1 MMPMVVIDQGYRRP
15 RVELVVYTGQSAM
28 RNIRSLTLAA
38 VCVLLGSATLAH
50 ADFDPK
56 GGKKKKPPPVV
67 VGPKPPGGGTTTK
80 PPKDDEAGVDDEL
93 GIPKKDPVRKA
104 AIIALA
110 RPAESGPVLKLAQV
124 YRERDGSL
132 DVGVADWK
140 ALSSGKKAELD
151 PKTKKSVEDAKA
163 KADAAVAEPKTPD
176 DKRAKAKELVE
187 KANKVLAAG
196 SPLNELIKNDDDKWA
211 SLIAYAGLLKSD
223 KRDKEAMLAYE
234 EAAKQKPDRGTVWVA
249 IARLKQ
255 DGGDLKGAVA
265 AYEKALPLHKD
276 KLEKEATLRAL
287 MELHVD
293 LKDFATAK
301 KVHNE
306 IVGQNKDSMAVRA
319 ELARTYF
326 KKNNFEK
333 AEEEYQEVAKAAAG
347 DNRVYA
353 SALLDL
359 GIAQIKL
366 QKYEQAIAT
375 LEKGLAVAGAEAGA
389 RPRLLNALADAYRA
403 QNKIEAFVEKLEK
416 QNPGDADRQELL
428 GRLAAEFDA
437 DKAIKWLQ
445 KALTSAPTRTDAR
458 VLLIRLLKEQSK
470 LDEAVKQYD
479 LLIQHAKGQP
489 QFVFELC
496 DVLIGRGERPK
507 CLAKLKGMEAQAAT
521 DPEIQQRLALYY
533 SQIGEDK
540 LALALMEKLAGKNA
554 DDPSYIVD
562 LGDYW
567 YQRGQTPKAKE
578 IWKRLLTVV
587 KPKAKGFQALGETY
601 LDHDLG
607 EDALE
612 AYKEAR
618 TLAPGDLPIQ
628 KGYASAL
635 ERVHRYGEAQG
646 MWEAIL
652 KRNDVD
658 KPTRREARTH
668 LVLLWVAQKKLE
680 PQIKPLEAQFK
691 GPPADLEA
699 GRLLAEVQLHLRR
712 LPDSEKT
719 LRSIIDQAPGDVD
732 ARLVLERVLV
742 QQGNVA
748 GAMKVLEELV
758 KADPK
763 GARQYYGR
771 LAQYALQLYKD
782 EEAVRWASAAVELSP
797 EDADGHKKL
806 GEMYRSQQDFPR
818 AIKEFK
824 LAIQHNPKLWAV
836 YFELAELLLA
846 NGDEVEAD
854 GLYRRVMRGSGDDE
868 LVANAIRFSAAINQK
883 RGTLEVLETEL
894 LPISLG
900 NPQKVVYRRLLVEVY
915 SNLTAPLIFKVKAG
929 GPDSPE
935 AHAKLLKIGQR
946 GVQPLIDA
954 LGDTDVGQQ
963 RTAIEILA
971 FVENKGA
978 GAPLF
983 AYATGTGDPTMRA
996 RAMVAAGALRD
1007 PGLLTKYS
1015 DYLFPKAGPMPK
1027 DAIAIAA
1034 AFGVARIEDKKAVPL
1049 QLKLVET
1056 TEPVPIEMRIFGALA
1071 LGRTK
1076 DKAHVSELETFLK
1089 SGQSFGKAAAL
1100 YALGEIGE
1108 ASSRPVIEAT
1118 VQTASDP
1125 IARSMAVLSLARMG
1139 TVATKG
1145 KPKLSVSDAQIAAL
1159 AEGVLDPND
1168 RVRRASTIAIAA
1180 LSAGEFRS
1188 VPDMLPVPEGFITA
1202 ENTIAALIPKTYGAA
1217 DMARAIVVYEKALSS
1232 AVATALQTSK
1242 DRAIVALDMMLVVP
1256 PKPGGAAF
1264 GQFTQGEAASV
1275 KIGATTAND
1284 SAAKIADAAEPFVA
1298 GLVHH
1303 PDPVVQT
1310 RAIRWLGRRE
1320 TKAARDALVD
1330 ALGVES
1336 VDVQRLAIEE
1346 LSTRGD
1352 ATAVEP
1358 LAQILATHKQWSIR
1372 ADAARALGGIGKRD
1386 AKSAVDAPLS
1396 KAAAGDTYAFVRE
1409 AALRALSAAGKGK
1422 GTLENAAKSDP
1433 EPRVRAVAVSLLKG
1447 S

>member
-1 MMPMVVIDQGYRRP
+1 MRP
-15 RVELVVYTGQSAM
+15 
-28 RNIRSLTLAA
+28 NRSLTLAA
-38 VCVLLGSATLAH
+38 ALLVFGTASLAH

-56 GGKKKKPPPVV
+56 GKKKKPPVV
-67 VGPKPPGGGTTTK
+67 VTPKPPGGGTGTK
-80 PPKDDEAGVDDEL
+80 PPVVKDDEPSVDDEL
-93 GIPKKDPVRKA
+93 GIPKKDPIRKA

-110 RPAESGPVLKLAQV
+110 RPGESGPVLKLAQV

-132 DVGVADWK
+132 DVGVVEWR
-140 ALSSGKKAELD
+140 ALSTGKKADLD
-151 PKTKKSVEDAKA
+151 PKTKKQVEDAKT
-163 KADAAVAEPKTPD
+163 KAEAAIAEPKTPD

-187 KANKVLAAG
+187 KANKALAAG
-196 SPLNELIKNDDDKWA
+196 AAINELVKTDDEKWA
-211 SLIAYAGLLKSD
+211 AQIVYAGLLKSD

-234 EAAKQKPDRGTVWVA
+234 DAAKQKPDRATVWVA

-293 LKDFATAK
+293 LKDYAAAK
-301 KVHNE
+301 KVHND
-306 IVGQNKDSMAVRA
+306 IIGQNKDSMAVRA
-319 ELARTYF
+319 ELARIYF
-326 KKNNFEK
+326 RKSNFEK

-366 QKYEQAIAT
+366 QKYEAAITT

-389 RPRLLNALADAYRA
+389 KPRLLNALADAYRA
-403 QNKIEAFVEKLEK
+403 QDKIGVFVEKLEK

-437 DKAIKWLQ
+437 EKGIKWLS
-445 KALTSAPTRTDAR
+445 KALASAPTRTDAR

-470 LDEAVKQYD
+470 LDEAVKQYE

-489 QFVFELC
+489 QFVFEYC
-496 DVLIGRGERPK
+496 DVLIGRGERAK

-540 LALALMEKLAGKNA
+540 LALGLMEKLAGKNA

-567 YQRGQTPKAKE
+567 YQRGNTAKAKE

-587 KPKAKGFQALGETY
+587 KPKAKGYQALGETY

-618 TLAPGDLPIQ
+618 SLAPSDLPIQ

-680 PQIKPLEAQFK
+680 PQVKPLELQFK

-719 LRSIIDQAPGDVD
+719 LRAIIEQAPGDVD

-824 LAIQHNPKLWAV
+824 LAIQHNPKLWPV

-846 NGDEVEAD
+846 QGNEVEAD

-868 LVANAIRFSAAINQK
+868 LVANSIRFSAAINQK

-915 SNLTAPLIFKVKAG
+915 SNLTAPLIYKVKNG
-929 GPDSPE
+929 GADAPE

-954 LGDTDVGQQ
+954 LGDADVGQQ

-983 AYATGTGDPTMRA
+983 AYATEPKNDATMRA
-996 RAMVAAGALRD
+996 RAMIAAGALRD
-1007 PGLLTKYS
+1007 PALLPKYEG
-1015 DYLFPKAGPMPK
+1015 YLFPKAGPMPK
-1027 DAIAIAA
+1027 DAVAIGA
-1034 AFGVARIEDKKAVPL
+1034 AFGVARIDDKKAVPL

-1056 TEPVPIEMRIFGALA
+1056 SEPVPIEMRIFGALA

-1076 DKAHVSELETFLK
+1076 DKAHVPELETFLK
-1089 SGQSFGKAAAL
+1089 TGVSYGKAAAL
-1100 YALGEIGE
+1100 YALGEIGD
-1108 ASSRPVIEAT
+1108 ASSRPIIEAT
-1118 VQTASDP
+1118 VQTTSDP
-1125 IARSMAVLSLARMG
+1125 VARSMAVLALARMG
-1139 TVATKG
+1139 TAKAKG
-1145 KPKLSVSDAQIAAL
+1145 GKAPGVSDAQVATL

-1180 LSAGEFRS
+1180 LASGEFRA

-1202 ENTIAALIPKTYGAA
+1202 EATVAALIPKTYGAD
-1217 DMARAIVVYEKALSS
+1217 DMARAIVVYEKALST
-1232 AVATALQTSK
+1232 AVSTALQTSK

-1256 PKPGGAAF
+1256 SKPGGAAF
-1264 GQFTQGEAASV
+1264 GQFTSV
-1275 KIGATTAND
+1275 TNADPKAND
-1284 SAAKIADAAEPFVA
+1284 SAAKIGDAAEPFVA

-1303 PDPVVQT
+1303 PDPLVQT

-1330 ALGVES
+1330 AVGVEN

-1346 LSTRGD
+1346 LATRGD

-1358 LAQILATHKQWSIR
+1358 LAQILTTHKQWSIR
-1372 ADAARALGGIGKRD
+1372 SDAARALGGIGKRD
-1386 AKSAVDAPLS
+1386 AKANVEAPLVR
-1396 KAAAGDTYAFVRE
+1396 AATLDTYAFVRE
-1409 AALRALSAAGKGK
+1409 AALRALAASGKGK
-1422 GTLENAAKSDP
+1422 ATLEKASTSDP
-1433 EPRVRAVAVSLLKG
+1433 EPRVRAVAVQLLKNP

>member
-1 MMPMVVIDQGYRRP
+1 MRP
-15 RVELVVYTGQSAM
+15 RPLAFAALALIASA
-28 RNIRSLTLAA
+28 SLIP
-38 VCVLLGSATLAH
+38 GSAH

-56 GGKKKKPPPVV
+56 GKKPKKPPVV
-67 VGPKPPGGGTTTK
+67 QPGGGGKPGGAAKPPGGAK
-80 PPKDDEAGVDDEL
+80 PPDEKEPVGEDEL

-104 AIIALA
+104 AVIALA
-110 RPAESGPVLKLAQV
+110 RPGESGPVLKLAQV

-140 ALSSGKKAELD
+140 ALSSGQQVGLE
-151 PKTKKSVEDAKA
+151 PKTKAQVLDIKA
-163 KADAAVAEPKTPD
+163 KSEAVLADPKSPD
-176 DKRAKAKELVE
+176 AQKEKAKKIV
-187 KANKVLAAG
+187 AMADDILARQ
-196 SPLNELIKNDDDKWA
+196 SPLNGLVKTDDDKWA
-211 SLIAYAGLLKSD
+211 ALLAYAGILKSD

-234 EAAKQKPDRGTVWVA
+234 EAAKQKPDRATVWIA

-255 DGGDLKGAVA
+255 DSGDLKGAVA
-265 AYEKALPLHKD
+265 VYEKALPLHKD
-276 KLEKEATLRAL
+276 KFEKEATLRSL

-293 LKDFATAK
+293 LKDYSAAK
-301 KVHNE
+301 KVHNDL
-306 IVGQNKDSMAVRA
+306 VAQNKDSMTVRA

-326 KKNNFEK
+326 KKNHFER

-359 GIAQIKL
+359 GLAQLKL
-366 QKYEQAIAT
+366 QKYEQAVAT
-375 LEKGLAVAGAEAGA
+375 LEKGLGVAGAEAGA
-389 RPRLLNALADAYRA
+389 KTRLLNALAEAYRA
-403 QNKIEAFVEKLEK
+403 QNKLEAFVEKLEK
-416 QNPGDADRQELL
+416 QNPGDVDRQELL
-428 GRLAAEFDA
+428 GKLAAEFDSE
-437 DKAIKWLQ
+437 KAIKWLS
-445 KALTSAPTRTDAR
+445 KALGSAPTRTDAR
-458 VLLIRLLKEQSK
+458 VLLIRLLKEQSR
-470 LDEAVKQYD
+470 LDDAVKQYE

-496 DVLIGRGERPK
+496 DLLIGRGERPK

-521 DPEIQQRLALYY
+521 DPDIQQRLALYY

-567 YQRGQTPKAKE
+567 YQRGQTAKAKE
-578 IWKRLLTVV
+578 IWKRLTVVV
-587 KPKAKGFQALGETY
+587 KPKAKGFAALGETY

-612 AYKEAR
+612 AYKQAR
-618 TLAPGDLPIQ
+618 DLAPGDLQVQ
-628 KGYASAL
+628 KGHATAL
-635 ERVHRYGEAQG
+635 ERVHKYAEAQG
-646 MWEAIL
+646 LWDAIL

-680 PQIKPLEAQFK
+680 PQVAPLTATFK

-699 GRLLAEVQLHLRR
+699 GRLLAEVQMHLRR
-712 LPDSEKT
+712 LPDAEKT

-748 GAMKVLEELV
+748 GAIAVLEELV

-771 LAQYALQLYKD
+771 LAQYSLQLYKD
-782 EEAVRWASAAVELSP
+782 DEAIRWAAAAVELSP

-806 GEMYRSQQDFPR
+806 GEMYRSQQDFPK

-846 NGDEVEAD
+846 QGDEVSAD
-854 GLYRRVMRGSGDDE
+854 ALYRRVMRGSTDDE
-868 LVANAIRFSAAINQK
+868 LVASAIRFSAAINQK

-894 LPISLG
+894 LPIALG

-915 SNLTAPLIFKVKAG
+915 ANLTAPLVYKVKAG
-929 GPDSPE
+929 GPDAAE
-935 AHAKLLKIGQR
+935 AHTRLLKVGQR

-954 LGDTDVGQQ
+954 LSDQDISQQ

-971 FVENKGA
+971 FVENRSA

-983 AYATGTGDPTMRA
+983 AYATGTADPSLRA
-996 RAMVAAGALRD
+996 RAMVACGALRD
-1007 PGLLTKYS
+1007 PALLPKYEA
-1015 DYLFPKAGPMPK
+1015 YLFPKSGPMPK
-1027 DAIAIAA
+1027 DPIAVAA
-1034 AFGVARIEDKKAVPL
+1034 AFGVARIDDKKAVPL
-1049 QLKLVET
+1049 QKQLVET
-1056 TEPVPIEMRIFGALA
+1056 VEPVPIEMRIFGAIA

-1076 DKAHVSELETFLK
+1076 DKAHVPTLDTLSKNGL
-1089 SGQSFGKAAAL
+1089 SYARAAAL

-1108 ASSRPVIEAT
+1108 PTSRAAIEAS
-1118 VQTASDP
+1118 VQTTTDAVV
-1125 IARSMAVLSLARMG
+1125 RSMAVLSLARTSTPGKKGGAKPPAITEGQLG
-1139 TVATKG
+1139 TLT
-1145 KPKLSVSDAQIAAL
+1145 D
-1159 AEGVLDPND
+1159 GVLDPNE
-1168 RVRRASTIAIAA
+1168 RVRRASSIALAA
-1180 LSAGEFRS
+1180 LAAGEFRA
-1188 VPDMLPVPEGFITA
+1188 VPDPLPVPDGPLSA
-1202 ENTIAALIPKTYGAA
+1202 ENAIAALIPKSYGPK
-1217 DMARAIVVYEKALSS
+1217 DFSRALVLYEKAFAS
-1232 AVATALQTSK
+1232 AVSTAMQTSK
-1242 DRAIVALDMMLVVP
+1242 DRAIVALDTMLAP
-1256 PKPGGAAF
+1256 SPKGTAAF
-1264 GQFTQGEAASV
+1264 GPFTQGEAASEKV
-1275 KIGATTAND
+1275 PPSGTSAGD

-1303 PDPVVQT
+1303 PDVNVQT

-1320 TKAARDALVD
+1320 TKVARDALVD
-1330 ALGVES
+1330 ALDVETL
-1336 VDVQRLAIEE
+1336 DVQRLAIEE

-1352 ATAVEP
+1352 AGAVAP
-1358 LAQILATHKQWSIR
+1358 LARILATHKQWSLR
-1372 ADAARALGGIGKRD
+1372 ADAARALGAIGKRD
-1386 AKSAVDAPLS
+1386 GKAAVVAPLE
-1396 KAAAGDTYAFVRE
+1396 KAATSDGYAFVRE
-1409 AALRALSAAGKGK
+1409 AALRAIATAARPGAKATLESAAK
-1422 GTLENAAKSDP
+1422 TDP
-1433 EPRVRAVAVSLLKG
+1433 EPRVREVAAALAKG
-1447 S
+1447 A

>member
-1 MMPMVVIDQGYRRP
+1 
-15 RVELVVYTGQSAM
+15 M
-28 RNIRSLTLAA
+28 RLRSYAWFAVALALMGGA
-38 VCVLLGSATLAH
+38 SVAH

-56 GGKKKKPPPVV
+56 AKKPKKPP
-67 VGPKPPGGGTTTK
+67 VGPVKPPVGGPAK
-80 PPKDDEAGVDDEL
+80 PPVGKPDVEPTGEDEL

-110 RPAESGPVLKLAQV
+110 RPGESGPVLKLAQV

-132 DVGVADWK
+132 DVGVSDWQ
-140 ALSSGKKAELD
+140 ALSSGKQVGLD
-151 PKTKKSVEDAKA
+151 PKTKKQVEDIKKTSDAILADPKSPDTQKEKA
-163 KADAAVAEPKTPD
+163 KKVVAMAND
-176 DKRAKAKELVE
+176 ILAKQ
-187 KANKVLAAG
+187 
-196 SPLNELIKNDDDKWA
+196 SPLNGLVKNDDDKWA
-211 SLIAYAGLLKSD
+211 ALLAYAGLLKSD
-223 KRDKEAMLAYE
+223 KRDKEAMVAYE
-234 EAAKQKPDRGTVWVA
+234 DAAKQKPDRATVWIA

-293 LKDFATAK
+293 LKDFAAAK
-301 KVHNE
+301 KVHTE

-326 KKNNFEK
+326 KKNQFEK

-359 GIAQIKL
+359 GLAQIKL
-366 QKYEQAIAT
+366 QKYEQAVAT
-375 LEKGLAVAGAEAGA
+375 LEKGLSVAGAEAGA
-389 RPRLLNALADAYRA
+389 KPRLLNALAEAYRA

-416 QNPGDADRQELL
+416 QNPADADRQELL
-428 GRLAAEFDA
+428 GKLSAEFDA
-437 DKAIKWLQ
+437 EKAIKWLG
-445 KALTSAPTRTDAR
+445 KALASAPTRTDAR
-458 VLLIRLLKEQSK
+458 VLMIRLLKEQSR
-470 LDEAVKQYD
+470 LDEAVKQYE

-496 DVLIGRGERPK
+496 DLWIGRGERPK

-521 DPEIQQRLALYY
+521 DPEVQQRLALYY

-540 LALALMEKLAGKNA
+540 LALGLMEKLAGKNA

-567 YQRGQTPKAKE
+567 YQRGNTAKAKE
-578 IWKRLLTVV
+578 IWKRLVIVV
-587 KPKAKGFQALGETY
+587 KPKAKGFAALGETY

-618 TLAPGDLPIQ
+618 DLQPGDLQIQ
-628 KGYASAL
+628 KGHASAL
-635 ERVHRYGEAQG
+635 ERVHKYSEAQG
-646 MWEAIL
+646 LWETIL

-680 PQIKPLEAQFK
+680 PQVAGLTASFK
-691 GPPADLEA
+691 GPPTDLEA
-699 GRLLAEVQLHLRR
+699 GRLLAEVQLHLRK
-712 LPDSEKT
+712 LPDAEKT

-748 GAMKVLEELV
+748 GAIKVLEELV

-771 LAQYALQLYKD
+771 LAQYSLQLYKD
-782 EEAVRWASAAVELSP
+782 DEAIRWAAAAVELSP
-797 EDADGHKKL
+797 EDAEGHKKL
-806 GEMYRSQQDFPR
+806 GEMHRSQQDFPK

-846 NGDEVEAD
+846 QGEEVEAD
-854 GLYRRVMRGSGDDE
+854 GLYRRVLRGSTDDE

-894 LPISLG
+894 LPIALG

-915 SNLTAPLIFKVKAG
+915 ANLTAPLIYKVKAG
-929 GPDSPE
+929 GAEAPE
-935 AHAKLLKIGQR
+935 AHTKLLKIGQR

-954 LGDTDVGQQ
+954 LSDQDVSQQ

-971 FVENKGA
+971 FVENKSA

-983 AYATGTGDPTMRA
+983 AYATGTVAGTAGTPAADPALRS
-996 RAMVAAGALRD
+996 RAMVACGALRD
-1007 PGLLTKYS
+1007 PALLPKYEG
-1015 DYLFPKAGPMPK
+1015 YLFPKSGPIPK
-1027 DAIAIAA
+1027 DSIAIAA
-1034 AFGVARIEDKKAVPL
+1034 AFGVARIDDKKAVPL
-1049 QLKLVET
+1049 QKQLVET
-1056 TEPVPIEMRIFGALA
+1056 VEPVPIEMRIFGAIA

-1076 DKAHVSELETFLK
+1076 DKAHLGTLDTLSK
-1089 SGQSFGKAAAL
+1089 SGTSYTRAAAL
-1100 YALGEIGE
+1100 YALGELGDP
-1108 ASSRPVIEAT
+1108 SSRASIENT
-1118 VQTASDP
+1118 VQTATDP
-1125 IARSMAVLSLARMG
+1125 VVRSMAVLSFAR
-1139 TVATKG
+1139 TSTPAKKG
-1145 KPKLSVSDAQIAAL
+1145 GKAIAPTDAQIGTL
-1159 AEGVLDPND
+1159 TDGVLDPND
-1168 RVRRASTIAIAA
+1168 RVRRASTIALAA
-1180 LSAGEFRS
+1180 ISAGEFRAVS
-1188 VPDMLPVPEGFITA
+1188 DALPVPDGTITA
-1202 ENTIAALIPKTYGAA
+1202 EGAIAALIPKTYGPS
-1217 DMARAIVVYEKALSS
+1217 DLSRAIVTYQKAFASS
-1232 AVATALQTSK
+1232 VSTAVQTSK
-1242 DRAIVALDMMLVVP
+1242 DRAIVALDAMLAP
-1256 PKPGGAAF
+1256 SPKGLAVFGTFATGEPGP
-1264 GQFTQGEAASV
+1264 
-1275 KIGATTAND
+1275 ATDA
-1284 SAAKIADAAEPFVA
+1284 AAKIGDGAEPFVA

-1303 PDPVVQT
+1303 PELAVQT

-1320 TKAARDALVD
+1320 TKVARDALVD
-1330 ALGVES
+1330 ALDVDQL
-1336 VDVQRLAIEE
+1336 DVQRLAIEE

-1352 ATAVEP
+1352 AKAIEP
-1358 LAQILATHKQWSIR
+1358 LGKILATHKQWSIR
-1372 ADAARALGGIGKRD
+1372 ADAARAMGAIGKRD
-1386 AKSAVDAPLS
+1386 GKAAIEAPLQ
-1396 KAAAGDTYAFVRE
+1396 KAATSDTYAFVRE
-1409 AALRALSAAGKGK
+1409 AALRALAAAGRPGVKAV
-1422 GTLENAAKSDP
+1422 LEGAAKSDP
-1433 EPRVRAVAVSLLKG
+1433 EPRVREVAASLAKG
-1447 S
+1447 V

>member
-1 MMPMVVIDQGYRRP
+1 MAYWGFF
-15 RVELVVYTGQSAM
+15 M
-28 RNIRSLTLAA
+28 RWTTRSLTLLAA
-38 VCVLLGSATLAH
+38 LLFAAQSN
-50 ADFDPK
+50 ADFDP
-56 GGKKKKPPPVV
+56 GGKKKKKPPPVV
-67 VGPKPPGGGTTTK
+67 VGPKGPTGPVGPK
-80 PPKDDEAGVDDEL
+80 VPKDPKDAPEDDDL
-93 GIPKKDPVRKA
+93 GLPKKDPVRKA

-110 RPAESGPVLKLAQV
+110 RPGESGPVLKLAQV
-124 YRERDGSL
+124 YRERDGTL
-132 DVGVADWK
+132 DYGIAEWK
-140 ALSSGKKAELD
+140 DLSAGKKADLD
-151 PKTKKSVEDAKA
+151 PGTKKKLEEAKTKAA
-163 KADAAVAEPKTPD
+163 AALADPKTPD
-176 DKRAKAKELVE
+176 DKRAKAKEIEE
-187 KANKVLAAG
+187 KATKLLAAM
-196 SPLNELIKNDDDKWA
+196 SPLNDLIKTDDDKWA
-211 SLIAYAGLLKSD
+211 ALIAYAGLLKSD
-223 KRDKEAMLAYE
+223 KRDKDAQAAYE
-234 EAAKQKPDRGTVWVA
+234 QAAKDKPDRATVHVA

-255 DGGDLKGAVA
+255 DSGDLKGAVA

-287 MELHVD
+287 MELAVD
-293 LKDFATAK
+293 LKDHAAAK
-301 KVHNE
+301 KYHNE

-326 KKNNFEK
+326 KKNQFEK
-333 AEEEYQEVAKAAAG
+333 AEEEYKEVAKAAAG

-359 GIAQIKL
+359 GVAQIKL
-366 QKYEQAIAT
+366 QKYEEAVTT
-375 LEKGLAVAGAEAGA
+375 LEKGLSVAGAEAGA
-389 RPRLLNALADAYRA
+389 KTRLLNALADAYRA

-428 GRLAAEFDA
+428 GKLAAEFDS
-437 DKAIKWLQ
+437 DKAIKWLT
-445 KALTSAPTRTDAR
+445 KALASAPTRTDAR

-470 LDEAVKQYD
+470 LDEAVKQYE

-507 CLAKLKGMEAQAAT
+507 CLAKLKTMEGAAAT

-540 LALALMEKLAGKNA
+540 MALALMEKLAGKNA
-554 DDPSYIVD
+554 EDPSYIVD

-567 YQRGQTPKAKE
+567 YQRGQTQKAKD
-578 IWKRLLTVV
+578 IWKKLTTVV
-587 KPKAKGFQALGETY
+587 KPKAKGWAALGETY

-607 EDALE
+607 DDALE

-618 TLAPGDLPIQ
+618 ALAPGDLQIQ
-628 KGYASAL
+628 KGHASAL
-635 ERVHRYGEAQG
+635 ERVHKYIEAQG
-646 MWEAIL
+646 IWESIL

-680 PQIKPLEAQFK
+680 PQVAPLTAQFK
-691 GPPADLEA
+691 GPPPDLEA

-719 LRSIIDQAPGDVD
+719 LRSIIEQAPGDVD

-763 GARQYYGR
+763 GSRQYYGR

-782 EEAVRWASAAVELSP
+782 EEAIRWAAAAVELSP

-806 GEMYRSQQDFPR
+806 GELHRSQQDFPK

-824 LAIQHNPKLWAV
+824 LAIQHNPKLWTV

-846 NGDEVEAD
+846 QGEEVEAD
-854 GLYRRVMRGSGDDE
+854 ALYRRVMRGSGDDE

-900 NPQKVVYRRLLVEVY
+900 NPQKLVYRH
-915 SNLTAPLIFKVKAG
+915 LTAPLIYKVKNG
-929 GPDSPE
+929 GADAPD
-935 AHAKLLKIGQR
+935 AHSKLLKIGQR

-954 LGDTDVGQQ
+954 LGDPDVAQQ

-971 FVENKGA
+971 YTENKSA

-983 AYATGTGDPTMRA
+983 AFATGTADPTMRS
-996 RAMVAAGALRD
+996 RAMIACGALRD
-1007 PGLLTKYS
+1007 PALLPKYEAF
-1015 DYLFPKAGPMPK
+1015 LFPKAGPMPK
-1027 DAIAIAA
+1027 DAIGIAA
-1034 AFGVARIEDKKAVPL
+1034 AFGVARIEDKKAIPL
-1049 QLKLVET
+1049 QTKLVET
-1056 TEPVPIEMRIFGALA
+1056 TEPVPLEMRIFGVLA

-1076 DKAHVSELETFLK
+1076 DKAHLNTIETFFKGGL
-1089 SGQSFGKAAAL
+1089 SYGKAAAL
-1100 YALGEIGE
+1100 YALGEI
-1108 ASSRPVIEAT
+1108 ADPASRPTIETAI
-1118 VQTASDP
+1118 QTTTDP
-1125 IARSMAVLSLARMG
+1125 IARSMATLALARI
-1139 TVATKG
+1139 TVGPKKKATAT
-1145 KPKLSVSDAQIAAL
+1145 DAQIATL
-1159 AEGVLDPND
+1159 AEGVLDAND

-1180 LSAGEFRS
+1180 LASSEFRA
-1188 VPDMLPVPEGFITA
+1188 VPEILPVPDSGLTSEG
-1202 ENTIAALIPKTYGAA
+1202 TIAALIPKTYGAN
-1217 DMARAIVVYEKALSS
+1217 DLSRALVVYEKPFAT

-1242 DRAIVALDMMLVVP
+1242 DRAIVALDMMLAP
-1256 PKPGGAAF
+1256 PSKPGLASFGGFTEGAA
-1264 GQFTQGEAASV
+1264 AST
-1275 KIGATTAND
+1275 KFNTSTAND
-1284 SAAKIADAAEPFVA
+1284 SAAKIGDAAEPFVA

-1303 PDPVVQT
+1303 PDPTVQT

-1320 TKAARDALVD
+1320 TKHARDALID

-1346 LSTRGD
+1346 LATRGD

-1372 ADAARALGGIGKRD
+1372 ADAARALGAIGKRD
-1386 AKSAVDAPLS
+1386 ATAAVDAPLN
-1396 KAAAGDTYAFVRE
+1396 KAATGDSFAFVRE
-1409 AALRALSAAGKGK
+1409 AALRAIAAAGRPAGK
-1422 GTLENAAKSDP
+1422 ATLATAAKSDP
-1433 EPRVRAVAVSLLKG
+1433 EPRVREVAAQLLK
-1447 S
+1447 

>member
-1 MMPMVVIDQGYRRP
+1 
-15 RVELVVYTGQSAM
+15 M
-28 RNIRSLTLAA
+28 RTPRSLSIAA
-38 VCVLLGSATLAH
+38 LLGALLVASSAG

-56 GGKKKKPPPVV
+56 GKKPKKPPV
-67 VGPKPPGGGTTTK
+67 VGVPGKPPGPGAKPPGGK
-80 PPKDDEAGVDDEL
+80 PDPDAEKPGDDEL
-93 GIPKKDPVRKA
+93 GISKKDPIRKA
-104 AIIALA
+104 SVIALA
-110 RPAESGPVLKLAQV
+110 RPGESGPVLKLAQV

-132 DVGVADWK
+132 DVGVGEWK
-140 ALSSGKKAELD
+140 SIVDGKSHIPVDPSTEKKLKEAETKANATLAESNSSDA
-151 PKTKKSVEDAKA
+151 AKA
-163 KADAAVAEPKTPD
+163 S
-176 DKRAKAKELVE
+176 AKETLDKIE
-187 KANKVLAAG
+187 KIRKVGAQFG
-196 SPLNELIKNDDDKWA
+196 KPLPLEGDDKWA
-211 SLIAYAGLLKSD
+211 AQITYAGLLKSD
-223 KRDKEAMLAYE
+223 KRDKEAMVVYE
-234 EAAKQKPDRGTVWVA
+234 QAAKDKPDRPAVFVA

-255 DGGDLKGAVA
+255 DSGDLKGAVA

-287 MELHVD
+287 MELAVD
-293 LKDFATAK
+293 LKDHAAAK
-301 KVHNE
+301 KHHNE
-306 IVGQNKDSMAVRA
+306 IIGQNKDSMAVRA

-326 KKNNFEK
+326 KKNQFEK

-366 QKYEQAIAT
+366 QKYEQAIVT

-389 RPRLLNALADAYRA
+389 KPRLLNALADAYRA

-428 GRLAAEFDA
+428 GKLAAEFDS
-437 DKAIKWLQ
+437 DKAIKWLT
-445 KALTSAPTRTDAR
+445 KALAGAPTRTDAR

-470 LDEAVKQYD
+470 LDEAVKQYE
-479 LLIQHAKGQP
+479 LLIQYAKGQP

-507 CLAKLKGMEAQAAT
+507 CLAKLKTMEGAAAT

-540 LALALMEKLAGKNA
+540 LALQLMEKLAGKNA
-554 DDPSYIVD
+554 EDPSYIVD

-567 YQRGQTPKAKE
+567 YQRGQTAKAKE
-578 IWKRLLTVV
+578 IWKKLVTVV
-587 KPKAKGFQALGETY
+587 KPKAKGWAALGETY

-607 EDALE
+607 EDALD

-618 TLAPGDLPIQ
+618 ALAPGDLQVQ
-628 KGYASAL
+628 KGHASAL
-635 ERVHRYGEAQG
+635 ERVHKYQEAQG
-646 MWEAIL
+646 IWESIL

-680 PQIKPLEAQFK
+680 PQVSPLTAQFK
-691 GPPADLEA
+691 GPPPDLEA

-719 LRSIIDQAPGDVD
+719 LRMIIEQAPGDVD

-782 EEAVRWASAAVELSP
+782 EEAIRWAAAAVELSP
-797 EDADGHKKL
+797 EDAEGHKKL
-806 GEMYRSQQDFPR
+806 GELHRSQQDFPK

-846 NGDEVEAD
+846 QGEEVEAD
-854 GLYRRVMRGSGDDE
+854 TLYRRVMRGSGDDE

-900 NPQKVVYRRLLVEVY
+900 NPQKLVYRRLLVEVY
-915 SNLTAPLIFKVKAG
+915 SNLTAPLIYKVKAG
-929 GPDSPE
+929 GPDADE
-935 AHAKLLKIGQR
+935 AHTKLLKIGQR

-954 LGDTDVGQQ
+954 LGDQDLGQQ

-971 FVENKGA
+971 YTENKSA

-983 AYATGTGDPTMRA
+983 AYATGTADPTMRA
-996 RAMVAAGALRD
+996 RAMIACGALRD
-1007 PGLLTKYS
+1007 AALLPKYETF
-1015 DYLFPKAGPMPK
+1015 LFPKAGPMPK
-1027 DAIAIAA
+1027 DAIGIAA

-1049 QLKLVET
+1049 QTKLVET
-1056 TEPVPIEMRIFGALA
+1056 TEPVPLEMRIFGVLA
-1071 LGRTK
+1071 LGHTK
-1076 DKAHVSELETFLK
+1076 DKAHLPVIEQFLK
-1089 SGQSFGKAAAL
+1089 GGLSYGKAAAI
-1100 YALGEIGE
+1100 YALGEIGDP
-1108 ASSRPVIEAT
+1108 SSRPTIESA
-1118 VQTASDP
+1118 VQTTTDP
-1125 IARSMAVLSLARMG
+1125 IARSMAVLSLARISTDTAG
-1139 TVATKG
+1139 KGKTKG
-1145 KPKLSVSDAQIAAL
+1145 KPKAIVATDTHIATL
-1159 AEGVLDPND
+1159 AEGVLDAND

-1180 LSAGEFRS
+1180 IASGEFRA
-1188 VPDMLPVPEGFITA
+1188 VPEVLPVPDGGITSEG
-1202 ENTIAALIPKTYGAA
+1202 TIAALIPKTYGAA
-1217 DMARAIVVYEKALSS
+1217 DLSRALVVYEKSFAT

-1242 DRAIVALDMMLVVP
+1242 DRAIVALDMMLVPP
-1256 PKPGGAAF
+1256 PKPGGASF
-1264 GQFTQGEAASV
+1264 GTFTQGEGAAAKVAPS
-1275 KIGATTAND
+1275 GTTAND
-1284 SAAKIADAAEPFVA
+1284 SAGKISDAAEPFVV

-1303 PDPVVQT
+1303 PDPAVQT

-1320 TKAARDALVD
+1320 TKHARDALID
-1330 ALGVES
+1330 ALGVDS

-1346 LSTRGD
+1346 LATRGD
-1352 ATAVEP
+1352 ASAVES
-1358 LAQILATHKQWSIR
+1358 LATVLATHKQWSIR
-1372 ADAARALGGIGKRD
+1372 ADAARALGAIGKRD
-1386 AKSAVDAPLS
+1386 S
-1396 KAAAGDTYAFVRE
+1396 KAAVEAPLGKAATTDAFAFVRE
-1409 AALRALSAAGKGK
+1409 AALRAIAAAGRPGSKAA
-1422 GTLENAAKSDP
+1422 LETAAKVDP
-1433 EPRVRAVAVSLLKG
+1433 EPRVRAIAAQLLK
-1447 S
+1447 

>member
-1 MMPMVVIDQGYRRP
+1 
-15 RVELVVYTGQSAM
+15 M
-28 RNIRSLTLAA
+28 RWIARSLMLAA
-38 VCVLLGSATLAH
+38 LLVAANAN

-56 GGKKKKPPPVV
+56 GKGKKKPPASPVAPKGP
-67 VGPKPPGGGTTTK
+67 VGPLTPKTPKT
-80 PPKDDEAGVDDEL
+80 PKDDPADKDDDL
-93 GIPKKDPVRKA
+93 GLPKKDLVRKA

-110 RPAESGPVLKLAQV
+110 RPGESGPVLKLAQV
-124 YRERDGSL
+124 YRERDGTL
-132 DVGVADWK
+132 DYGVAEWK
-140 ALSSGKKAELD
+140 DLAAGKKADLD
-151 PKTKKSVEDAKA
+151 PVTKKKIQDIKVKVAA
-163 KADAAVAEPKTPD
+163 ILADPKTPD
-176 DKRAKAKELVE
+176 DKRAKAKEIE
-187 KANKVLAAG
+187 ERAAKLLG
-196 SPLNELIKNDDDKWA
+196 AMSPLNELIKTDDDKWA
-211 SLIAYAGLLKSD
+211 ALIAYAGLLKSD
-223 KRDKEAMLAYE
+223 KRDKEAMVAYE
-234 EAAKQKPDRGTVWVA
+234 QAAKDKPDRPTVFVA

-255 DGGDLKGAVA
+255 DSGDLKGAVA
-265 AYEKALPLHKD
+265 AYEKALPLHKE
-276 KLEKEATLRAL
+276 KLQKEETLRAL
-287 MELHVD
+287 MELAVD
-293 LKDFATAK
+293 LKDHAAAK
-301 KVHNE
+301 KYHNE

-333 AEEEYQEVAKAAAG
+333 AEEEYKEVAKAAAG

-366 QKYEQAIAT
+366 QKYEEAITT
-375 LEKGLAVAGAEAGA
+375 LEKGLSVAGAEAGA
-389 RPRLLNALADAYRA
+389 KTRLLNALADAYRS

-428 GRLAAEFDA
+428 GKLAAEFDA
-437 DKAIKWLQ
+437 DKAIKWLG
-445 KALTSAPTRTDAR
+445 KALAGAPTRTDAR

-470 LDEAVKQYD
+470 LDEAVKQYE

-507 CLAKLKGMEAQAAT
+507 CLAKLKTMEGAAAT

-540 LALALMEKLAGKNA
+540 MALSLMEKLAGKNA
-554 DDPSYIVD
+554 EDPSYIVD

-567 YQRGQTPKAKE
+567 YQRGQTQKAKD
-578 IWKRLLTVV
+578 IWKKLTNIV
-587 KPKAKGFQALGETY
+587 KPKAKGWAALGETY

-607 EDALE
+607 EEGLE

-618 TLAPGDLPIQ
+618 ALAPGDLQIS

-635 ERVHRYGEAQG
+635 ERVHRYQEAQG
-646 MWEAIL
+646 IWESIL

-680 PQIKPLEAQFK
+680 PQVSPLQSQFK

-719 LRSIIDQAPGDVD
+719 LRAIIEQAPGDVD

-763 GARQYYGR
+763 GSRQYYGR

-782 EEAVRWASAAVELSP
+782 EEAVRWAAAAVELSP

-806 GEMYRSQQDFPR
+806 GELHRSQQDFPK

-824 LAIQHNPKLWAV
+824 LAIQHNPKLWTV

-846 NGDEVEAD
+846 QGEEVEAD
-854 GLYRRVMRGSGDDE
+854 ALYRRVMRGSGDDE

-900 NPQKVVYRRLLVEVY
+900 NPQKLVYRRLLVEVY
-915 SNLTAPLIFKVKAG
+915 SNLTAPLIYKVKNG
-929 GPDSPE
+929 GADAAD

-954 LGDTDVGQQ
+954 LGDPDVAQQ

-971 FVENKGA
+971 YTENKSA

-983 AYATGTGDPTMRA
+983 AYATGTADPTMRS
-996 RAMVAAGALRD
+996 RAMIACGALRD
-1007 PGLLTKYS
+1007 PALLPKYEA
-1015 DYLFPKAGPMPK
+1015 YLFPKAGPMPK
-1027 DAIAIAA
+1027 DAIGIAA
-1034 AFGVARIEDKKAVPL
+1034 TFGVARIEDKRAIPL
-1049 QLKLVET
+1049 QTKLVET
-1056 TEPVPIEMRIFGALA
+1056 TEPVPLEMRIFGVLA

-1076 DKAHVSELETFLK
+1076 DKAHVATIETFFKGGL
-1089 SGQSFGKAAAL
+1089 SYGKAAAL
-1100 YALGEIGE
+1100 YALGEIGDP
-1108 ASSRPVIEAT
+1108 ASRPTIESAI
-1118 VQTASDP
+1118 QTTTDP
-1125 IARSMAVLSLARMG
+1125 IARSMATLALARI
-1139 TVATKG
+1139 TVKAKKAVAPPG
-1145 KPKLSVSDAQIAAL
+1145 PQGPGAPSAAQIATF
-1159 AEGVLDPND
+1159 AEGVLDAND
-1168 RVRRASTIAIAA
+1168 RVRRASTIAMAA
-1180 LSAGEFRS
+1180 LASGEFRA
-1188 VPDMLPVPEGFITA
+1188 VPEILPVPDGGISSES
-1202 ENTIAALIPKTYGAA
+1202 TIAALIPKTYGAS
-1217 DMARAIVVYEKALSS
+1217 DMSRALVVYDKAFST

-1242 DRAIVALDMMLVVP
+1242 DRAIVALDMMLAP
-1256 PKPGGAAF
+1256 PSKPGLASF
-1264 GQFTQGEAASV
+1264 GGFTEGEAAST
-1275 KIGATTAND
+1275 KFGTSTAND
-1284 SAAKIADAAEPFVA
+1284 AAAKIGDAAEPFVA

-1303 PDPVVQT
+1303 PDTAVQT

-1320 TKAARDALVD
+1320 TKHARDALID
-1330 ALGVES
+1330 AVGVEA

-1346 LSTRGD
+1346 LATRGD

-1358 LAQILATHKQWSIR
+1358 LAQILATNKQWSIR
-1372 ADAARALGGIGKRD
+1372 ADAARALGAIGKRD
-1386 AKSAVDAPLS
+1386 PAAAIEGPLN
-1396 KAAAGDTYAFVRE
+1396 KAASSDTFAFVRE
-1409 AALRALSAAGKGK
+1409 AALRAIATAGRASGK
-1422 GTLENAAKSDP
+1422 MTLATAAKSDP
-1433 EPRVRAVAVSLLKG
+1433 EPRVREVAAQLLK
-1447 S
+1447 

>member
-1 MMPMVVIDQGYRRP
+1 
-15 RVELVVYTGQSAM
+15 M
-28 RNIRSLTLAA
+28 RIRSLTLAV
-38 VCVLLGSATLAH
+38 VCLLLGSATVSH

-56 GGKKKKPPPVV
+56 GKKKKPPPVV
-67 VGPKPPGGGTTTK
+67 VKPGGGTK
-80 PPKDDEAGVDDEL
+80 PPPVKDVEEPSGVDEL
-93 GIPKKDPVRKA
+93 GITKKDPVRKA
-104 AIIALA
+104 AIIALV
-110 RPAESGPVLKLAQV
+110 RPGESGPVLKLAQV

-132 DVGVADWK
+132 DVGIADWK
-140 ALSSGKKAELD
+140 ALSTGKKAELD
-151 PKTKKSVEDAKA
+151 PKTKTKVAEAEKKCQAVLEDPKAPAAKQADCQALLEKA
-163 KADAAVAEPKTPD
+163 K
-176 DKRAKAKELVE
+176 
-187 KANKVLAAG
+187 KVTN
-196 SPLNELIKNDDDKWA
+196 PLNELMKTDDDKWSA
-211 SLIAYAGLLKSD
+211 LIAYAGLLKSD

-234 EAAKQKPDRGTVWVA
+234 DAAKQKPDRATVWVA

-293 LKDFATAK
+293 LKDYAAAK

-359 GIAQIKL
+359 GLAQIKL

-389 RPRLLNALADAYRA
+389 KVRLLNALADAYRA

-428 GRLAAEFDA
+428 GRLSAEFDA
-437 DKAIKWLQ
+437 EKAIKWLQ
-445 KALTSAPTRTDAR
+445 KALAGAPTRTDAR

-470 LDEAVKQYD
+470 LDEAVKQYE

-489 QFVFELC
+489 QFVFEFC
-496 DVLIGRGERPK
+496 DVLIGRGERAK

-554 DDPSYIVD
+554 EDPSYIVD

-567 YQRGQTPKAKE
+567 YQRGQTAKAKD
-578 IWKRLLTVV
+578 IWKKLLVIV
-587 KPKAKGFQALGETY
+587 KPKAKGYQALGETY

-607 EDALE
+607 DDALE

-618 TLAPGDLPIQ
+618 SLAPGDLQIQ

-680 PQIKPLEAQFK
+680 PQVKPLEAQFK

-719 LRSIIDQAPGDVD
+719 LRAIIEQAPGDVD

-742 QQGNVA
+742 QQGNVS

-763 GARQYYGR
+763 GSRQYYGR

-782 EEAVRWASAAVELSP
+782 EDAIRWASAAVELSP

-806 GEMYRSQQDFPR
+806 GEMYRSQQDFPH

-824 LAIQHNPKLWAV
+824 LAIQHNPKLWPV

-900 NPQKVVYRRLLVEVY
+900 NAQKVVYRRLLVEVY
-915 SNLTAPLIFKVKAG
+915 SNMTAPLIYKVKSGA
-929 GPDSPE
+929 DDATE

-954 LGDTDVGQQ
+954 LSDPDAGQQ

-983 AYATGTGDPTMRA
+983 NYASDSTKDATMRA

-1007 PGLLTKYS
+1007 PGLLPKYEG
-1015 DYLFPKAGPMPK
+1015 YLFPKAGPMPK
-1027 DAIAIAA
+1027 DSIAIAA

-1049 QLKLVET
+1049 QVKLVET
-1056 TEPVPIEMRIFGALA
+1056 SEPVPIEMRIFGALA
-1071 LGRTK
+1071 LGHTR
-1076 DKAHVSELETFLK
+1076 DKAHVPVLESFLK
-1089 SGQSFGKAAAL
+1089 GGLPYGKAAAL
-1100 YALGEIGE
+1100 YALGEIGD
-1108 ASSRPVIEAT
+1108 ASSRPSIEAT
-1118 VQTASDP
+1118 VQTTSDP

-1139 TVATKG
+1139 TAKG
-1145 KPKLSVSDAQIAAL
+1145 KAKAGVSDAQIATL

-1180 LSAGEFRS
+1180 LSAGEFRA
-1188 VPDMLPVPEGFITA
+1188 VPDILPVPDGFITA
-1202 ENTIAALIPKTYGAA
+1202 EATIATLIPKTYGPS
-1217 DMARAIVVYEKALSS
+1217 DMSRAIVVYEKALSS

-1242 DRAIVALDMMLVVP
+1242 DRALVALDMMLAVP
-1256 PKPGGAAF
+1256 AKPGGASF
-1264 GQFTQGEAASV
+1264 GPFTRGDAASAKV
-1275 KIGATTAND
+1275 PPNGGTAND
-1284 SAAKIADAAEPFVA
+1284 SAAKIADGAEPFVA

-1303 PDPVVQT
+1303 PDPAVQT
-1310 RAIRWLGRRE
+1310 RAIQWLGRRE

-1330 ALGVES
+1330 ALGVEA

-1346 LSTRGD
+1346 LSGRGD

-1372 ADAARALGGIGKRD
+1372 ADAARALGGVGKRD
-1386 AKSAVDAPLS
+1386 AKANVEAALA
-1396 KAAAGDTYAFVRE
+1396 KAAKSDSYAFVRE
-1409 AALRALSAAGKGK
+1409 AALRALAATGKGK
-1422 GTLENAAKSDP
+1422 SAIEGAAKSDP
-1433 EPRVRAVAVSLLKG
+1433 EPRVRAVAASLLK
-1447 S
+1447 

>member
-1 MMPMVVIDQGYRRP
+1 
-15 RVELVVYTGQSAM
+15 M
-28 RNIRSLTLAA
+28 RYRSLTLAA
-38 VCVLLGSATLAH
+38 LCGALLVTSGAS

-56 GGKKKKPPPVV
+56 GKKPKKPPVV
-67 VGPKPPGGGTTTK
+67 VGPKGPTGPK
-80 PPKDDEAGVDDEL
+80 PPKDPDAEKPGDEAL
-93 GIPKKDPVRKA
+93 GISKKDPIRKA

-110 RPAESGPVLKLAQV
+110 RPGESGPVLKLAQV

-132 DVGVADWK
+132 DVGVSEWK
-140 ALSSGKKAELD
+140 ALVEGKSHVPVDPSTEKKLKDAETKANATLAETKSSDA
-151 PKTKKSVEDAKA
+151 AKA
-163 KADAAVAEPKTPD
+163 A
-176 DKRAKAKELVE
+176 AKET
-187 KANKVLAAG
+187 LAKIDTIRKTGAQFG
-196 SPLNELIKNDDDKWA
+196 KPLPLDGDDKWA
-211 SLIAYAGLLKSD
+211 AQITYAGLLKSD
-223 KRDKEAMLAYE
+223 KRDKEAMVVYE
-234 EAAKQKPDRGTVWVA
+234 QAAKDKPDRGTVHVA

-255 DGGDLKGAVA
+255 DSGDLKGAMA

-287 MELHVD
+287 MELAVD
-293 LKDFATAK
+293 LKDHAAAK
-301 KVHNE
+301 KYHNE

-326 KKNNFEK
+326 KKSQFEK

-359 GIAQIKL
+359 GIAQSKL
-366 QKYEQAIAT
+366 QKYEQAIVT

-389 RPRLLNALADAYRA
+389 KPRLLNALADAYRA

-428 GRLAAEFDA
+428 GKLAAEFDS
-437 DKAIKWLQ
+437 DKAIKWLS
-445 KALTSAPTRTDAR
+445 KALASAPTRTDAR

-470 LDEAVKQYD
+470 LDEAVKQYE

-507 CLAKLKGMEAQAAT
+507 CLAKLKTMEGAAAT

-540 LALALMEKLAGKNA
+540 LALQLMEKLAGKNA
-554 DDPSYIVD
+554 EDPSYIVD

-567 YQRGQTPKAKE
+567 YQRGQTAKAKD
-578 IWKRLLTVV
+578 IWKKLTNIV
-587 KPKAKGFQALGETY
+587 KPKAKGWAALGETY

-618 TLAPGDLPIQ
+618 SLAPGDLQIQ
-628 KGYASAL
+628 KGHASAL
-635 ERVHRYGEAQG
+635 ERVHKYQEAQG
-646 MWEAIL
+646 IWESIL

-680 PQIKPLEAQFK
+680 PQVKPLESQFK
-691 GPPADLEA
+691 GPPPDLEA

-719 LRSIIDQAPGDVD
+719 LRAIIEQAPGDVD

-763 GARQYYGR
+763 GSRQYYGR

-782 EEAVRWASAAVELSP
+782 EEAIRWAAAAVELSP
-797 EDADGHKKL
+797 EDAEGHKKL
-806 GEMYRSQQDFPR
+806 GELHRSQQDFPK

-846 NGDEVEAD
+846 QGEEVEAD

-900 NPQKVVYRRLLVEVY
+900 NPQKLVYRRLLVEVY
-915 SNLTAPLIFKVKAG
+915 SNLTAPLIYKVKNG
-929 GPDSPE
+929 GADAPE
-935 AHAKLLKIGQR
+935 AHGKLLKIGQR

-954 LGDTDVGQQ
+954 LSDPDVSQQ

-971 FVENKGA
+971 YTENKSA

-983 AYATGTGDPTMRA
+983 AYATGTADPTMRA
-996 RAMVAAGALRD
+996 RAMIACGALRD
-1007 PGLLTKYS
+1007 PALLPKYEA
-1015 DYLFPKAGPMPK
+1015 YLFPKAGPMPK
-1027 DAIAIAA
+1027 DAIGVAA
-1034 AFGVARIEDKKAVPL
+1034 AFGVGRIEDKKAVPL

-1056 TEPVPIEMRIFGALA
+1056 TEPVPLEMRIFGVLA
-1071 LGRTK
+1071 LGRTR
-1076 DKAHVSELETFLK
+1076 DKAHVGAIETFLK
-1089 SGQSFGKAAAL
+1089 GGLSYGKAAAI
-1100 YALGEIGE
+1100 YALGEIGDP
-1108 ASSRPVIEAT
+1108 SSRATIESA
-1118 VQTASDP
+1118 VQTNTDP
-1125 IARSMAVLSLARMG
+1125 IARSMATLSLARMASDDKG
-1139 TVATKG
+1139 KKAKAKLVAT
-1145 KPKLSVSDAQIAAL
+1145 DAHIATL
-1159 AEGVLDPND
+1159 VEGVLDANE

-1180 LSAGEFRS
+1180 IASGEFRA
-1188 VPDMLPVPEGFITA
+1188 VPDILPVPEGTITA
-1202 ENTIAALIPKTYGAA
+1202 ESTIAALIPKTYGAA
-1217 DMARAIVVYEKALSS
+1217 DLSRALVVHEKAFST

-1242 DRAIVALDMMLVVP
+1242 DRAIVALDTMLTTP
-1256 PKPGGAAF
+1256 AKHGGASF
-1264 GQFTQGEAASV
+1264 GLFTQGEAANA
-1275 KIGATTAND
+1275 KIAPSGGTAND
-1284 SAAKIADAAEPFVA
+1284 SAAKIGDAAEPFVA

-1303 PDPVVQT
+1303 PDPAVQT

-1320 TKAARDALVD
+1320 TKHARDALID
-1330 ALGVES
+1330 ALGVDS
-1336 VDVQRLAIEE
+1336 IDVERLAIEE
-1346 LSTRGD
+1346 LANRGD
-1352 ATAVEP
+1352 ASAVEP
-1358 LAQILATHKQWSIR
+1358 LAAVLATHKQWSLR
-1372 ADAARALGGIGKRD
+1372 SDAARALGAIGKRD
-1386 AKSAVDAPLS
+1386 P
-1396 KAAAGDTYAFVRE
+1396 KAAVEGPLGKAATSDAFAFVRE
-1409 AALRALSAAGKGK
+1409 AALRAIAAAARPGSKAA
-1422 GTLENAAKSDP
+1422 LETAAKSDP
-1433 EPRVRAVAVSLLKG
+1433 EPRVREVAAKLLK
-1447 S
+1447 